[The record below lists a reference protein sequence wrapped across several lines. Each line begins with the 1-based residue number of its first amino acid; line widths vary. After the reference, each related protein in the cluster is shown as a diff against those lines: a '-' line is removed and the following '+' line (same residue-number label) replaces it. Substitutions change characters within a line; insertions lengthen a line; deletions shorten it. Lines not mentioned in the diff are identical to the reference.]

1 MFAQKHLLLLEAL
14 ADGIVLVDRGAFR
27 AMRAKFQEWLA
38 KGHLRRLKSGWQIL
52 GDDEAR

>member
-38 KGHLRRLKSGWQIL
+38 KGHLRRLPSGWQIL